1 MPAYGFSGHTLTRT
15 AFFVFVILTPS
26 AQFVL
31 NPNGFEQRPPTTTG
45 MTQVQILLETR
56 RLTLRP
62 FTPDDAEHLFALD
75 NDPVVMRYINGG
87 TPISI
92 EIIKREI
99 LPVFLRHDERF
110 PMYGFWAAI
119 DKTSHRFL
127 GWFVFRTLGDDP
139 HKVEIGYRFYQH
151 AWGFGYATEGA
162 RALMDKGFRENGVT
176 RVTATAYEE
185 NRASRRVME
194 KLGMTL
200 QRSFRITS
208 KDIAN
213 TDTAHTTSAEVWD
226 GYDVEYSLGILEWRE
241 FKQLPESD

>member
-1 MPAYGFSGHTLTRT
+1 
-15 AFFVFVILTPS
+15 
-26 AQFVL
+26 
-31 NPNGFEQRPPTTTG
+31 

-119 DKTSHRFL
+119 DKTSHWILRLVRF
-127 GWFVFRTLGDDP
+127 
-139 HKVEIGYRFYQH
+139 Q
-151 AWGFGYATEGA
+151 
-162 RALMDKGFRENGVT
+162 
-176 RVTATAYEE
+176 
-185 NRASRRVME
+185 
-194 KLGMTL
+194 
-200 QRSFRITS
+200 
-208 KDIAN
+208 N
-213 TDTAHTTSAEVWD
+213 T
-226 GYDVEYSLGILEWRE
+226 G
-241 FKQLPESD
+241 